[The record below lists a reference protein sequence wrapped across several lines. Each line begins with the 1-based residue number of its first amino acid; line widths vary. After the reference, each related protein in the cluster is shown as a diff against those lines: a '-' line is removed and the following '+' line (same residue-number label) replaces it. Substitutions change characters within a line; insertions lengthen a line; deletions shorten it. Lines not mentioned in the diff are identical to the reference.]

1 MLGSRAFTAGPNH
14 SVVGEELQRSKA
26 NAHQPYQIHAMLKS
40 TKRGVV
46 TTKHPA
52 HRGQGGG
59 SECPESSLLVLVLF
73 ILKRIIDRRRR
84 QKTTAVGNVSAPQ
97 KSHTDSALQK
107 DIASADVQ
115 SLCDAFLLLSQIGF
129 ESRPSVP

>member
-14 SVVGEELQRSKA
+14 SVVGEALQPSKA
-26 NAHQPYQIHAMLKS
+26 NAHQPYPIHAMLNR

-52 HRGQGGG
+52 HSGQGGG
-59 SECPESSLLVLVLF
+59 SESFLVPHVQVLF
-73 ILKRIIDRRRR
+73 VVKRIIDRRRR
-84 QKTTAVGNVSAPQ
+84 QKTTAAGNVSAPQ

-107 DIASADVQ
+107 VIASADVQ